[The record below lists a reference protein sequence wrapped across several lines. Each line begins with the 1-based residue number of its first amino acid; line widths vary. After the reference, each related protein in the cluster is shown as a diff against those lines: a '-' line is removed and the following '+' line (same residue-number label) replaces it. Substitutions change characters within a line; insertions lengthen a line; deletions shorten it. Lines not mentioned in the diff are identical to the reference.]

1 MAYSSSGGSFSFAA
15 GEQHFIPEVFSKKL
29 QAKFY
34 AQTVLSEVT
43 TNEYEGEISGLGNK
57 VNIRTVP
64 AVTVADYT
72 GSLSYSDVT
81 SSTIELDI
89 NKAKS
94 YAFKV
99 DDILRMQADIDFMNE
114 AAQDAAQNM
123 KIAIEQDVFANVAAG
138 SSLTDINNPSN
149 TPATITSS
157 TVLGHILDAGEQL
170 DDNNIPEDGRFMIVN
185 PAVATLIKQSEL
197 RQAYLTGDS
206 VSPLRNGFIGKIDRF
221 DMYVSNNLS
230 TTSGV
235 TSGLY
240 GHPKAIAYAS
250 QMTNTETVRL
260 ESSFGDGVR
269 GLAVYGYKVVLPTAI
284 GEFKL
289 QVA

>member
-1 MAYSSSGGSFSFAA
+1 MAYSTSGGSFSFAS
-15 GEQHFIPEVFSKKL
+15 GENHFIPEVFSKKL

-34 AQTVLSEVT
+34 AQTMLSEVT

-64 AVTVADYT
+64 AVSVADYS
-72 GSLSYSDVT
+72 GSISYSDVT

-99 DDILRMQADIDFMNE
+99 DDILREQADIDFMNE
-114 AAQDAAQNM
+114 AANDAAQNM

-138 SSLTDINNPSN
+138 SSLTDING
-149 TPATITSS
+149 TPANVTSAN
-157 TVLGHILDAGEQL
+157 VLGHILDAGQQL
-170 DDNNIPEDGRFMIVN
+170 DENNIPEDGRFMIIN
-185 PAVATLIKQSEL
+185 PAVATVLKQSEL
-197 RQAYLTGDS
+197 RQAYLTGDN
-206 VSPLRNGFIGKIDRF
+206 VSPLRNGFIGTVDRF
-221 DMYVSNNLS
+221 NMYVSNNLS

-240 GHPKAIAYAS
+240 GHPKAVAYAS

-269 GLAVYGYKVVLPTAI
+269 GLAVYGYKVILPTAV

-289 QVA
+289 QTA

>member
-1 MAYSSSGGSFSFAA
+1 MAYSSSSGSFSFAA
-15 GEQHFIPEVFSKKL
+15 GEQHFIPEVFSRKL

-34 AQTVLSEVT
+34 SQTMLSEVT

-64 AVTVADYT
+64 AVSVADYS
-72 GSLSYSDVT
+72 GSISYSDVT
-81 SSTIELDI
+81 SSTIELNID
-89 NKAKS
+89 KAKS

-99 DDILRMQADIDFMNE
+99 DDILKEQADIDFLNE
-114 AAQDAAQNM
+114 AAGDAAQNM

-138 SSLTDINNPSN
+138 SSLTDING
-149 TPATITSS
+149 TPANITSAN
-157 TVLGHILDAGEQL
+157 VLGHILDAGQQL
-170 DDNNIPEDGRFMIVN
+170 DENNIPEEGRFMIIN
-185 PAVATLIKQSEL
+185 PAVATLLKQSEL
-197 RQAYLTGDS
+197 RQAYLTGDN
-206 VSPLRNGFIGKIDRF
+206 VSPLRNGFIGTVDRF
-221 DMYVSNNLS
+221 NMYVSNNLS

-269 GLAVYGYKVVLPTAI
+269 GLAVYGYKVILPTAI

>member
-1 MAYSSSGGSFSFAA
+1 MAYSSSSGSFSFAA

-57 VNIRTVP
+57 VNIRAVP
-64 AVTVADYT
+64 AVSVADYT
-72 GSLSYSDVT
+72 GSLSYADVT
-81 SSTIELDI
+81 SSTIELNID
-89 NKAKS
+89 KAKS

-99 DDILRMQADIDFMNE
+99 DDILREQADIDFMNE
-114 AAQDAAQNM
+114 ASKDAAQNM

-138 SSLTDINNPSN
+138 SSLTDVNATPSN
-149 TPATITSS
+149 VTASN
-157 TVLGHILDAGEQL
+157 VLSFILEAGENL
-170 DDNNIPEDGRFMIVN
+170 DVNNIPEEDRFMIIN
-185 PAVATLIKQSEL
+185 PAVASVLKQSEL

-206 VSPLRNGFIGKIDRF
+206 VSPLRNGFIGMVDRF
-221 DMYVSNNLS
+221 RMYVSNNLS
-230 TTSGV
+230 TTAGV
-235 TSGLY
+235 SSGLY

-250 QMTNTETVRL
+250 QFTNTESVRL

-289 QVA
+289 QTA

>member
-1 MAYSSSGGSFSFAA
+1 MAYSSSSGSFSFAS

-34 AQTVLSEVT
+34 AQTMLSEVT

-81 SSTIELDI
+81 SSTIELNID
-89 NKAKS
+89 KAKS

-99 DDILRMQADIDFMNE
+99 DDILREQADIDFMNE
-114 AAQDAAQNM
+114 AANDAAKNM
-123 KIAIEQDVFANVAAG
+123 KIAIEQDVFANVSAG
-138 SSLTDINNPSN
+138 SSLTDVNATPSN
-149 TPATITSS
+149 LTSS
-157 TVLGHILDAGEQL
+157 NILGFILDAGQTL
-170 DDNNIPEDGRFMIVN
+170 DENNIPEDNRYMIIS
-185 PAVATLIKQSEL
+185 PAAATLLKQSEL
-197 RQAYLTGDS
+197 RQAYLTGDN
-206 VSPLRNGFIGKIDRF
+206 VSPLRNGFIGTVDRIN
-221 DMYVSNNLS
+221 MYVSNNLV
-230 TTSGV
+230 TASGV

-250 QMTNTETVRL
+250 QMTNTESVRL

-289 QVA
+289 KFA

>member
-1 MAYSSSGGSFSFAA
+1 MAYSSSSGSFSFAS

-34 AQTVLSEVT
+34 AQTMLSEVT

-57 VNIRTVP
+57 VNIRSVP

-72 GSLSYSDVT
+72 GSLSYADVT
-81 SSTIELDI
+81 SGTIELNID
-89 NKAKS
+89 KAKS

-99 DDILRMQADIDFMNE
+99 DDILREQADIDFMNE
-114 AAQDAAQNM
+114 AANDAAQNM

-138 SSLTDINNPSN
+138 SSLTDVNASSANVTASN
-149 TPATITSS
+149 I
-157 TVLGHILDAGEQL
+157 LGFILDAGQTL
-170 DDNNIPEDGRFMIVN
+170 DENNIPEDNRYMIIS
-185 PAVATLIKQSEL
+185 PAAASLLKQSEL
-197 RQAYLTGDS
+197 RQAYLTGDN
-206 VSPLRNGFIGKIDRF
+206 VSPLRNGFIGTVDRF
-221 DMYVSNNLS
+221 NMYVSNNLV
-230 TTSGV
+230 TASGV

-250 QMTNTETVRL
+250 QMTNTESVRL

-289 QVA
+289 KFA

>member
-1 MAYSSSGGSFSFAA
+1 MALSSSSGSFSFAA

-57 VNIRTVP
+57 INIRAVP
-64 AVTVADYT
+64 AVSVADYT
-72 GSLSYSDVT
+72 GSLSYADVT

-99 DDILRMQADIDFMNE
+99 DDILRRQADIDFMNE
-114 AAQDAAQNM
+114 AAADAAQNM
-123 KIAIEQDVFANVAAG
+123 KIAIETDVFANVGSG
-138 SSLTDINNPSN
+138 SSLTDVN
-149 TPATITSS
+149 SS
-157 TVLGHILDAGEQL
+157 EAGTNAGNILGHILTAGRTL
-170 DDNNIPEDGRFMIVN
+170 DENNIPETERFMIID
-185 PAVATLIKQSEL
+185 PATAAIIKNSDL
-197 RQAYLTGDS
+197 KQAYLTGDAE
-206 VSPLRNGFIGKIDRF
+206 SPLRNGNIGMIDRF
-221 DMYVSNNLS
+221 TVYVSNNLPS
-230 TTSGV
+230 SGSVTT
-235 TSGLY
+235 GLY
-240 GHPKAIAYAS
+240 GHPKAVAYAS

-269 GLAVYGYKVVLPTAI
+269 GLAVYGYKVVVPTAI
-284 GEFKL
+284 GEIKL
-289 QVA
+289 NS

>member
-1 MAYSSSGGSFSFAA
+1 MAYSSSSGSFSFAS

-34 AQTVLSEVT
+34 AQTMLSEVT

-57 VNIRTVP
+57 VNIRSVP
-64 AVTVADYT
+64 AVTVADYS
-72 GSLSYSDVT
+72 GSLSYADVT
-81 SSTIELDI
+81 SGTIELNID
-89 NKAKS
+89 KAKS

-99 DDILRMQADIDFMNE
+99 DDILREQADIDFMNE
-114 AAQDAAQNM
+114 AANDAAQNM

-138 SSLTDINNPSN
+138 SSLTDINATPSN
-149 TPATITSS
+149 LTSS
-157 TVLGHILDAGEQL
+157 NILGFILDAGQTL
-170 DDNNIPEDGRFMIVN
+170 DENNIPEDGRYMIIS
-185 PAVATLIKQSEL
+185 PAAATLLKQSEL
-197 RQAYLTGDS
+197 RQAYLTGDN
-206 VSPLRNGFIGKIDRF
+206 VSPLRNGFIGTVDRF
-221 DMYVSNNLS
+221 NMYVSNNLV
-230 TTSGV
+230 TASGV

-250 QMTNTETVRL
+250 QMTNTESVRL

-289 QVA
+289 KFA

>member
-15 GEQHFIPEVFSKKL
+15 GEQHFIPEVFSRKL

-64 AVTVADYT
+64 AVSVADYS

-81 SSTIELDI
+81 SSTIELNID
-89 NKAKS
+89 KAKS

-99 DDILRMQADIDFMNE
+99 DDILKEQADIDFMNE
-114 AAQDAAQNM
+114 AANDAAQNM

-138 SSLTDINNPSN
+138 SSLTDINATPSN
-149 TPATITSS
+149 ITSS
-157 TVLGHILDAGEQL
+157 NVLGFILEAGQTL
-170 DDNNIPEDGRFMIVN
+170 DENNIPEDGRFMIIN
-185 PAVATLIKQSEL
+185 PAVATLLKQSEL
-197 RQAYLTGDS
+197 RQAYLTGDN
-206 VSPLRNGFIGKIDRF
+206 VSPLRNGFIGMVDRF
-221 DMYVSNNLS
+221 KMYVSNNLS
-230 TTSGV
+230 TSAGV

>member
-1 MAYSSSGGSFSFAA
+1 MAYSTSGGSFSFAS
-15 GEQHFIPEVFSKKL
+15 GENHFIPEVFSKKL

-34 AQTVLSEVT
+34 AQTMLSEVT

-64 AVTVADYT
+64 AVSVADYSGT
-72 GSLSYSDVT
+72 ISYSDVT

-99 DDILRMQADIDFMNE
+99 DDILREQADIDFMNE
-114 AAQDAAQNM
+114 AANDAAQNM

-138 SSLTDINNPSN
+138 SSLTDINA
-149 TPATITSS
+149 TPANITAS
-157 TVLGHILDAGEQL
+157 TVLGHILDAGQQL
-170 DDNNIPEDGRFMIVN
+170 DENNIPEDGRFMIIN
-185 PAVATLIKQSEL
+185 PAVATVLKQSEL
-197 RQAYLTGDS
+197 RQAYLTGDN
-206 VSPLRNGFIGKIDRF
+206 VSPLRNGFIGTVDRF
-221 DMYVSNNLS
+221 NMYVSNNLS

-240 GHPKAIAYAS
+240 GHPKAVAYAS

-269 GLAVYGYKVVLPTAI
+269 GLSVYGYKVILPTAI

-289 QVA
+289 QTA

>member
-1 MAYSSSGGSFSFAA
+1 MAYSTSGGNFAFAA
-15 GEQHFIPEVFSKKL
+15 GENHFIPEVFSKKL

-34 AQTVLSEVT
+34 SQTMLSEVT

-64 AVTVADYT
+64 AVSVADYS
-72 GSLSYSDVT
+72 GSISYSDVT

-99 DDILRMQADIDFMNE
+99 DDILREQADIDFMNE
-114 AAQDAAQNM
+114 AANDAAQNM

-138 SSLTDINNPSN
+138 SSLTDING
-149 TPATITSS
+149 TPANVTSAN
-157 TVLGHILDAGEQL
+157 VLGHILDAGQQL
-170 DDNNIPEDGRFMIVN
+170 DENNIPEDGRFMIIN
-185 PAVATLIKQSEL
+185 PAVATVLKQSEL

-206 VSPLRNGFIGKIDRF
+206 VSPLRNGFIGTVDRF
-221 DMYVSNNLS
+221 NMYVSNNLS

-240 GHPKAIAYAS
+240 GHPKAVAYAS

-269 GLAVYGYKVVLPTAI
+269 GLAVYGYKVILPTAV

-289 QVA
+289 QTA

>member
-1 MAYSSSGGSFSFAA
+1 MAYSSSSGSFSFAA

-57 VNIRTVP
+57 VNIRAVP
-64 AVTVADYT
+64 AVTVADYS

-99 DDILRMQADIDFMNE
+99 DDILKRQADIDFMNE
-114 AAQDAAQNM
+114 AAKDAAQNM
-123 KIAIEQDVFANVAAG
+123 KIEIEKDVFANVAAG
-138 SSLTDINNPSN
+138 SSLTDINA
-149 TPATITSS
+149 TPATVSTSN
-157 TVLGHILDAGEQL
+157 VLGFILEAGQTL
-170 DDNNIPEDGRFMIVN
+170 DENNIPEEDRFMIIN
-185 PAVATLIKQSEL
+185 PATASILKQTEL

-206 VSPLRNGFIGKIDRF
+206 VSPLRNGFIGMIDRF
-221 DMYVSNNLS
+221 KMYVSNNLS

-289 QVA
+289 A

>member
-1 MAYSSSGGSFSFAA
+1 MALSSSSGSFSFAA

-57 VNIRTVP
+57 VNIRAVP

-72 GSLSYSDVT
+72 GSLSYADVT

-99 DDILRMQADIDFMNE
+99 DDILKRQADIDFMSE
-114 AAQDAAQNM
+114 AANDAAQNM
-123 KIAIEQDVFANVAAG
+123 KIEIEQDVFGNVAAG
-138 SSLTDINNPSN
+138 SSITDVNSTPSN
-149 TPATITSS
+149 ITTSN
-157 TVLGHILDAGEQL
+157 VLGFILDCGENL
-170 DDNNIPEDGRFMIVN
+170 DTNNIPEEDRFLIIN
-185 PAVATLIKQSEL
+185 PAVASILKQSEL

-206 VSPLRNGFIGKIDRF
+206 VSPLRNGFIGMVDRF
-221 DMYVSNNLS
+221 KVYVSNNLS

-269 GLAVYGYKVVLPTAI
+269 GLAVYGYKVVVPTAI

-289 QVA
+289 QTA

>member
-1 MAYSSSGGSFSFAA
+1 MAYTLSSGSFAFA
-15 GEQHFIPEVFSKKL
+15 SGENHFIPEVFSKKL

-34 AQTVLSEVT
+34 AQTMLSEVT
-43 TNEYEGEISGLGNK
+43 TNEYEGEISGMGNK

-64 AVTVADYT
+64 AITVADYT
-72 GSLSYSDVT
+72 GSLSYADVT
-81 SSTIELDI
+81 SGTIELDI

-99 DDILRMQADIDFMNE
+99 DDILRLQADIDYMNE
-114 AAQDAAQNM
+114 AANDAAQNM
-123 KIAIEQDVFANVAAG
+123 KIGIEQDVFANVAAG
-138 SSLTDINNPSN
+138 SSLTDINATPSN
-149 TPATITSS
+149 ITTT
-157 TVLGHILDAGEQL
+157 TVLGHILDAGKQL
-170 DDNNIPEDGRFMIVN
+170 DENNIPEEDRFMIIN
-185 PAVATLIKQSEL
+185 PTIASVLKQSEL
-197 RQAYLTGDS
+197 RQAYLTGDN
-206 VSPLRNGFIGKIDRF
+206 VSPLRNGFIGMVDRF
-221 DMYVSNNLS
+221 KIFVSNNLS

-250 QMTNTETVRL
+250 QFTNTETVRL

-269 GLAVYGYKVVLPTAI
+269 GLGVYGYKVILPTAI

-289 QVA
+289 KTA

>member
-57 VNIRTVP
+57 VNIRSVP

-72 GSLSYSDVT
+72 GSLSYADVT
-81 SSTIELDI
+81 SSTIELNID
-89 NKAKS
+89 KAKS

-99 DDILRMQADIDFMNE
+99 DDILREQADIDFMNE
-114 AAQDAAQNM
+114 ASKDAAQNM
-123 KIAIEQDVFANVAAG
+123 KIEIEQDVFANVAAS
-138 SSLTDINNPSN
+138 SSLTDVNATPSN
-149 TPATITSS
+149 ITTSN
-157 TVLGHILDAGEQL
+157 VLGFILEAGQNL
-170 DDNNIPEDGRFMIVN
+170 DENNIPEEDRFMIIN
-185 PAVATLIKQSEL
+185 PAVASVLKQSEL

-206 VSPLRNGFIGKIDRF
+206 VSPLRNGFIGMVDRF
-221 DMYVSNNLS
+221 KMYVSNNLS
-230 TTSGV
+230 TSAGV
-235 TSGLY
+235 SSGLY

-250 QMTNTETVRL
+250 QFTNTESVRL

-269 GLAVYGYKVVLPTAI
+269 GNL
-284 GEFKL
+284 
-289 QVA
+289 

>member
-1 MAYSSSGGSFSFAA
+1 MAYSSSSGSFSFAA
-15 GEQHFIPEVFSKKL
+15 GEQHFIPEVFSRKL

-34 AQTVLSEVT
+34 SQTVLSEVT

-64 AVTVADYT
+64 AVSVADYT

-81 SSTIELDI
+81 SSTIELNID
-89 NKAKS
+89 KAKS

-99 DDILRMQADIDFMNE
+99 DDILKEQADIDFMNE
-114 AAQDAAQNM
+114 AANDAAQNM

-138 SSLTDINNPSN
+138 SSLTDINATPSN
-149 TPATITSS
+149 ITASN
-157 TVLGHILDAGEQL
+157 VLGFILDAGQQL
-170 DDNNIPEDGRFMIVN
+170 DENNIPEDGRFMIIN
-185 PAVATLIKQSEL
+185 PAVATLLKQSEL
-197 RQAYLTGDS
+197 RQAYLTGDN
-206 VSPLRNGFIGKIDRF
+206 VSPLRNGFIGTVDRF
-221 DMYVSNNLS
+221 NMYVSNNLS
-230 TTSGV
+230 TSSGV

-269 GLAVYGYKVVLPTAI
+269 GLSVYGYKVILPTAI

>member
-1 MAYSSSGGSFSFAA
+1 MAYSSSSGSFSFAA
-15 GEQHFIPEVFSKKL
+15 GEQHFIPEVFSRKL

-34 AQTVLSEVT
+34 AQTMLSEVT

-64 AVTVADYT
+64 AVSVADYS
-72 GSLSYSDVT
+72 GSISYSDVT
-81 SSTIELDI
+81 SSTIELNID
-89 NKAKS
+89 KAKS

-99 DDILRMQADIDFMNE
+99 DDILKEQADIDFLNE
-114 AAQDAAQNM
+114 AAGDAAQNM

-138 SSLTDINNPSN
+138 SSLTDINA
-149 TPATITSS
+149 TPANITSS
-157 TVLGHILDAGEQL
+157 TVLGHILDAGQQL
-170 DDNNIPEDGRFMIVN
+170 DENNIPEEGRFMIIN
-185 PAVATLIKQSEL
+185 PAVATLLKQSEL
-197 RQAYLTGDS
+197 RQAYLTGDN
-206 VSPLRNGFIGKIDRF
+206 VSPLRNGFIGTVDRF
-221 DMYVSNNLS
+221 NMYVSNNLS
-230 TTSGV
+230 TAAGV

-269 GLAVYGYKVVLPTAI
+269 GLAVYGYKVILPTAI

>member
-15 GEQHFIPEVFSKKL
+15 GENHFIPEVFSRKL

-34 AQTVLSEVT
+34 AQTMLSEVT

-64 AVTVADYT
+64 AVSVADYT
-72 GSLSYSDVT
+72 GSISYSDVT
-81 SSTIELDI
+81 SSTIELNID
-89 NKAKS
+89 KAKS

-99 DDILRMQADIDFMNE
+99 DDILKEQADIDFLNE
-114 AAQDAAQNM
+114 AASDAAQNM

-138 SSLTDINNPSN
+138 SSLTDINA
-149 TPATITSS
+149 TPANITSS
-157 TVLGHILDAGEQL
+157 TVLGHILDAGQQL
-170 DDNNIPEDGRFMIVN
+170 DENNIPEEGRFMIIN
-185 PAVATLIKQSEL
+185 PAVATLLKQSEL
-197 RQAYLTGDS
+197 RQAYLTGDN
-206 VSPLRNGFIGKIDRF
+206 VSPLRNGFIGTVDRF
-221 DMYVSNNLS
+221 NMYVSNNLS
-230 TTSGV
+230 TSAGV

-269 GLAVYGYKVVLPTAI
+269 GLAVYGYKVILPTAI

>member
-1 MAYSSSGGSFSFAA
+1 MAYSTSGGNFTFAS
-15 GEQHFIPEVFSKKL
+15 GENHFIPEVFSKKL

-34 AQTVLSEVT
+34 SQTMLSEVT

-64 AVTVADYT
+64 AVSVADYS
-72 GSLSYSDVT
+72 GSISYSDVT

-99 DDILRMQADIDFMNE
+99 DDILREQADIDFMNE
-114 AAQDAAQNM
+114 AANDAAQNM

-138 SSLTDINNPSN
+138 SSLTDING
-149 TPATITSS
+149 TPANVTSAN
-157 TVLGHILDAGEQL
+157 VLGHILDAGQQL
-170 DDNNIPEDGRFMIVN
+170 DENNIPEDGRFMIIN
-185 PAVATLIKQSEL
+185 PAVATVLKQSEL
-197 RQAYLTGDS
+197 RQAYLTGDN
-206 VSPLRNGFIGKIDRF
+206 VSPLRNGFIGTVDRF
-221 DMYVSNNLS
+221 NMYVSNNLS

-240 GHPKAIAYAS
+240 GHPKAVAYAS

-269 GLAVYGYKVVLPTAI
+269 GLAVYGYKVILPTAV

-289 QVA
+289 QTA

>member
-1 MAYSSSGGSFSFAA
+1 MAYTLSSGAFAFAA

-34 AQTVLSEVT
+34 SQTVLSEIT
-43 TNEYEGEISGLGNK
+43 TNEYEGEISGMGNK

-64 AVTVADYT
+64 AITVADYS
-72 GSLSYSDVT
+72 GSLSYADVT
-81 SSTIELDI
+81 SGTIELDI

-99 DDILRMQADIDFMNE
+99 DDILKSQADIDYMNE
-114 AAQDAAQNM
+114 AANDAAQNM
-123 KIAIEQDVFANVAAG
+123 KIAIETDVLGNIAAG
-138 SSLTDINNPSN
+138 SSLTDINA
-149 TPATITSS
+149 TPANITSAN
-157 TVLGHILDAGEQL
+157 VLGQMIEAGQQL
-170 DDNNIPEDGRFMIVN
+170 DENNIPEEDRFMIIN
-185 PAVATLIKQSEL
+185 PAVASVLKQSEL

-206 VSPLRNGFIGKIDRF
+206 VSPLRNGFIGMVDRF
-221 DMYVSNNLS
+221 KVYVSNNLS

-240 GHPKAIAYAS
+240 GHPKAVAFAS

-269 GLAVYGYKVVLPTAI
+269 GLSVYGYKVILPTAI

-289 QVA
+289 QTA

>member
-1 MAYSSSGGSFSFAA
+1 MAYSSSSGSFSFAA

-57 VNIRTVP
+57 VNIRSVP

-72 GSLSYSDVT
+72 GSLSYADVT
-81 SSTIELDI
+81 SSTIELNID
-89 NKAKS
+89 KAKS

-99 DDILRMQADIDFMNE
+99 DDILREQADIDFMNE
-114 AAQDAAQNM
+114 ASKDAAQNM
-123 KIAIEQDVFANVAAG
+123 KIEIEQDVFANVAAS
-138 SSLTDINNPSN
+138 SSLTDVNATPSN
-149 TPATITSS
+149 ITTSN
-157 TVLGHILDAGEQL
+157 VLGFILEAGENL
-170 DDNNIPEDGRFMIVN
+170 DVNNIPEEDRFMIIN
-185 PAVATLIKQSEL
+185 PAVASVLKQSEL
-197 RQAYLTGDS
+197 RQAYLTGDA
-206 VSPLRNGFIGKIDRF
+206 VSPLRNGFIGMVDRF
-221 DMYVSNNLS
+221 KIYVSNNLS

-235 TSGLY
+235 SSGLY

-250 QMTNTETVRL
+250 QFTNTESVRL

-269 GLAVYGYKVVLPTAI
+269 GLAVYGYKVVLPSAL

-289 QVA
+289 QTA

>member
-1 MAYSSSGGSFSFAA
+1 MAYSSSSGSFSFAA
-15 GEQHFIPEVFSKKL
+15 GEQHFIPEVFSRKL

-34 AQTVLSEVT
+34 SQTVLSEVT

-64 AVTVADYT
+64 AVSVADYT

-81 SSTIELDI
+81 SSTIELNID
-89 NKAKS
+89 KAKS

-99 DDILRMQADIDFMNE
+99 DDILKEQADIDFMNE
-114 AAQDAAQNM
+114 AANDAAQNM

-138 SSLTDINNPSN
+138 SSLTDINATPSN
-149 TPATITSS
+149 ITAAN
-157 TVLGHILDAGEQL
+157 VLGFILDAGQQL
-170 DDNNIPEDGRFMIVN
+170 DENNIPEDGRFMIIN
-185 PAVATLIKQSEL
+185 PAVATLLKQSEL
-197 RQAYLTGDS
+197 RQAYLTGDN
-206 VSPLRNGFIGKIDRF
+206 VSPLRNGFIGTVDRF
-221 DMYVSNNLS
+221 NMYVSNNLS
-230 TTSGV
+230 TSSGV

-269 GLAVYGYKVVLPTAI
+269 GLSVYGYKVILPTAI

>member
-1 MAYSSSGGSFSFAA
+1 MAYSTSSGSFSFAS
-15 GEQHFIPEVFSKKL
+15 GENHFIPEVFSKKL

-34 AQTVLSEVT
+34 AQTMLSDVT
-43 TNEYEGEISGLGNK
+43 TNEYEGEISGMGNK

-72 GSLSYSDVT
+72 GTLSYADVT
-81 SSTIELDI
+81 SGTIELDI

-99 DDILRMQADIDFMNE
+99 DDILRLQADIDFMNE
-114 AAQDAAQNM
+114 AANDAAQNM
-123 KIAIEQDVFANVAAG
+123 KISIEQDVFANVAAG
-138 SSLTDINNPSN
+138 STLTDINA
-149 TPATITSS
+149 TPANITAS
-157 TVLGHILDAGEQL
+157 TVLGHILSAGEQL
-170 DDNNIPEDGRFMIVN
+170 DDNNIPEDGRFMIIN

-197 RQAYLTGDS
+197 RQAYLTGDN
-206 VSPLRNGFIGKIDRF
+206 VSPLRNGFLGKIDRF
-221 DMYVSNNLS
+221 NMYVSNNLS

-250 QMTNTETVRL
+250 QFTNTETVRL

-269 GLAVYGYKVVLPTAI
+269 GLGVYGYKVILPTAI

>member
-1 MAYSSSGGSFSFAA
+1 MAYSSSSGSFSFAA

-72 GSLSYSDVT
+72 GSLSYADVT

-114 AAQDAAQNM
+114 AAGDAAQNM

-138 SSLTDINNPSN
+138 SSLTDINS
-149 TPATITSS
+149 TPADITSS
-157 TVLGHILDAGEQL
+157 TVLGHILSAGEQL
-170 DDNNIPEDGRFMIVN
+170 DDNNIPEEGRFMIVN

-221 DMYVSNNLS
+221 NMYVSNNLS

>member
-15 GEQHFIPEVFSKKL
+15 GEQHFIPEVFSRKL

-64 AVTVADYT
+64 AVSVADYT

-81 SSTIELDI
+81 SSTIELNID
-89 NKAKS
+89 KAKS

-99 DDILRMQADIDFMNE
+99 DDILKEQADIDFMNE
-114 AAQDAAQNM
+114 AANDAAQNM

-138 SSLTDINNPSN
+138 SSLTDINATPSN
-149 TPATITSS
+149 ITSAN
-157 TVLGHILDAGEQL
+157 VLGFILDAGQQL
-170 DDNNIPEDGRFMIVN
+170 DENNIPEDGRFMIIN
-185 PAVATLIKQSEL
+185 PAVATLLKQSEL
-197 RQAYLTGDS
+197 RQAYLTGDN
-206 VSPLRNGFIGKIDRF
+206 VSPLRNGFIGTVDRF
-221 DMYVSNNLS
+221 NMYVSNNLS
-230 TTSGV
+230 TSSGV

-269 GLAVYGYKVVLPTAI
+269 GLSVYGYKVILPTAI

>member
-1 MAYSSSGGSFSFAA
+1 MAYSSSSGSFSFAA

-57 VNIRTVP
+57 VNIRAVP

-72 GSLSYSDVT
+72 GSLSYADVT
-81 SSTIELDI
+81 SSTIELNID
-89 NKAKS
+89 KAKS

-99 DDILRMQADIDFMNE
+99 DDILREQADIDFMNE
-114 AAQDAAQNM
+114 ASKDAAQNM
-123 KIAIEQDVFANVAAG
+123 KIEIEQDVFANVAAG
-138 SSLTDINNPSN
+138 SSLTDVNATPSN
-149 TPATITSS
+149 ITTSN
-157 TVLGHILDAGEQL
+157 VLGFILEAGQNL
-170 DDNNIPEDGRFMIVN
+170 DENNIPEEDRFMIIN
-185 PAVATLIKQSEL
+185 PAVASVLKQSEL
-197 RQAYLTGDS
+197 RQAYLTGDA
-206 VSPLRNGFIGKIDRF
+206 VSPLRNGFIGMVDRF
-221 DMYVSNNLS
+221 RMYVSNNLS
-230 TTSGV
+230 TSSGV
-235 TSGLY
+235 SSGLY

-250 QMTNTETVRL
+250 QFTNTESVRL

-269 GLAVYGYKVVLPTAI
+269 GLAVYGYKVVLPTAL

-289 QVA
+289 QTA

>member
-57 VNIRTVP
+57 VNIRAVP
-64 AVTVADYT
+64 AVSVADYT
-72 GSLSYSDVT
+72 GSLSYADVT
-81 SSTIELDI
+81 SSTIELNID
-89 NKAKS
+89 KAKS

-99 DDILRMQADIDFMNE
+99 DDILREQADIDFMNE
-114 AAQDAAQNM
+114 ASKDAAQNM

-138 SSLTDINNPSN
+138 SSLTDVNSTPSN
-149 TPATITSS
+149 ITTSN
-157 TVLGHILDAGEQL
+157 VLGFILEAGENL
-170 DDNNIPEDGRFMIVN
+170 DVNNIPEEDRFMIIN
-185 PAVATLIKQSEL
+185 PAVASVLKQSEL

-206 VSPLRNGFIGKIDRF
+206 VSPLRNGFIGMVDRF
-221 DMYVSNNLS
+221 RMYVSNNLS
-230 TTSGV
+230 TTAGV
-235 TSGLY
+235 SSGLY

-250 QMTNTETVRL
+250 QFTNTESVRL

-289 QVA
+289 QTA

>member
-57 VNIRTVP
+57 VNIRAVP
-64 AVTVADYT
+64 AVSVADYT
-72 GSLSYSDVT
+72 GSLSYADVT
-81 SSTIELDI
+81 SSTIELNID
-89 NKAKS
+89 KAKS

-99 DDILRMQADIDFMNE
+99 DDILREQADIDFMNE
-114 AAQDAAQNM
+114 ASKDAAQNM

-138 SSLTDINNPSN
+138 SSLTDVNATPSN
-149 TPATITSS
+149 ISTSN
-157 TVLGHILDAGEQL
+157 VLGFILEAGENL
-170 DDNNIPEDGRFMIVN
+170 DVNNIPEEDRFMIIN
-185 PAVATLIKQSEL
+185 PAVASVLKQSEL

-206 VSPLRNGFIGKIDRF
+206 VSPLRNGFIGMVDRF
-221 DMYVSNNLS
+221 RMYVSNNLS
-230 TTSGV
+230 TSAGV
-235 TSGLY
+235 SSGLY

-250 QMTNTETVRL
+250 QFTNTESVRL

-289 QVA
+289 QTA

>member
-1 MAYSSSGGSFSFAA
+1 MAYSSSSGSFSFAA

-57 VNIRTVP
+57 VNIRAVP

-72 GSLSYSDVT
+72 GTLSYSDVT
-81 SSTIELDI
+81 SSTIELNID
-89 NKAKS
+89 KAKS

-99 DDILRMQADIDFMNE
+99 DDILRTQADIDFMNE
-114 AAQDAAQNM
+114 AAKDAAQNM
-123 KIAIEQDVFANVAAG
+123 KIEIEQDVFANVAAG
-138 SSLTDINNPSN
+138 SSLTDINA
-149 TPATITSS
+149 TPATISTSN
-157 TVLGHILDAGEQL
+157 VLGFILEAGQTL
-170 DDNNIPEDGRFMIVN
+170 DENNIPEEDRFMIVN
-185 PAVATLIKQSEL
+185 PATASILKQTEL

-206 VSPLRNGFIGKIDRF
+206 VSPLRNGFIGMVDRF
-221 DMYVSNNLS
+221 KMYVSNNLS

-250 QMTNTETVRL
+250 QFTNTETVRL

-289 QVA
+289 A

>member
-1 MAYSSSGGSFSFAA
+1 MAYSSSSGSFSFAA

-57 VNIRTVP
+57 VNIRAVP
-64 AVTVADYT
+64 AVSVADYT
-72 GSLSYSDVT
+72 GSLSYADVT
-81 SSTIELDI
+81 SSTIELNID
-89 NKAKS
+89 KAKS

-99 DDILRMQADIDFMNE
+99 DDILREQADIDFMNE
-114 AAQDAAQNM
+114 ASKDAAQNM

-138 SSLTDINNPSN
+138 SSLTDVNATPSN
-149 TPATITSS
+149 ITASN
-157 TVLGHILDAGEQL
+157 VLGFILEAGENL
-170 DDNNIPEDGRFMIVN
+170 DVNNIPEEDRFMIIN
-185 PAVATLIKQSEL
+185 PAVASVLKQSEL

-206 VSPLRNGFIGKIDRF
+206 VSPLRNGFIGMVDRF
-221 DMYVSNNLS
+221 RMYVSNNLS

-235 TSGLY
+235 SSGLY

-250 QMTNTETVRL
+250 QFTNTESVRL

-289 QVA
+289 QTA